1 LHTYSRVKP
10 LKKLPKSVSKEKIM
24 DKYEQITKLVEAA
37 ALIQEVI
44 NSGDC
49 PLTFELEE
57 VNVTIAD
64 LADEIEG
71 VE

>member
-1 LHTYSRVKP
+1 
-10 LKKLPKSVSKEKIM
+10 M
-24 DKYEQITKLVEAA
+24 DKYEQITKLAEAA